1 MGKGAATPQAIA
13 SPFKRL
19 SAPLFRKIPTE
30 IEGELVQLQFAHLRS
45 LIPLLYVAVA
55 LIVFLS
61 GLAARG
67 DFPIAYQ
74 LAFPS
79 LMISASVIRFFVW
92 RRRRNKNIPLEQVRK
107 HLRNTLFT
115 TIMLSLI
122 AAFWCTASY
131 FETDETRRVLAPLFM
146 TMGAFACA
154 NCLASVPRIAIA
166 ALFFGLTPPLLAMAM
181 SDDLG
186 IQALAFAIIVGSLLQ
201 VRLVL
206 SKFQDTVNG
215 LLLQSEMRTLAETD
229 ALTGLHNRRAFTA
242 LLKSQIEEANHE
254 LSLAMLDLDGF
265 KAANDQ
271 FGHAAGDAVLVEVAR
286 RLTAMCGSAQSVA
299 RIGGDEFAILFEAGV
314 SEMLMQE
321 RVAALRTILSLPYHF
336 QDHLIR
342 ISASIGT
349 AHMPADGRT
358 VSALML
364 AADHI
369 LYQQKARQRA
379 A

>member
-1 MGKGAATPQAIA
+1 VGNGAVALKAICA
-13 SPFKRL
+13 PFARL
-19 SAPLFRKIPTE
+19 SMPLFRKVPPE
-30 IEGELVQLQFAHLRS
+30 ISDELLLLQFAHLRS
-45 LIPLLYVAVA
+45 LIPVLYIAIA
-55 LIVFLS
+55 LIVFLA

-67 DFPIAYQ
+67 DFPIVYQ
-74 LAFPS
+74 LAFPG
-79 LMISASVIRFFVW
+79 LMISASAIRFFVW
-92 RRRRNKNIPLEQVRK
+92 RGRRNKIIPLPQIQK

-115 TIMLSLI
+115 TVTLSLI

-131 FETDETRRVLAPLFM
+131 FESDETRRILAPLFM

-166 ALFFGLTPPLLAMAM
+166 ALLFGLTPPLLAMAIAN
-181 SDDLG
+181 DLG
-186 IQALAFAIIVGSLLQ
+186 IQALALSIIVVSLLQ

-215 LLLQSEMRTLAETD
+215 LLLQSEMRTLADTD
-229 ALTGLHNRRAFTA
+229 ALTGLHNRRAFTG
-242 LLKSQIEEANHE
+242 LLERQIEGAPAE
-254 LSLAMLDLDGF
+254 LALAMLDLDGF
-265 KAANDQ
+265 KAANDR

-286 RLTAMCGSAQSVA
+286 RLKAMCGSAQSVA
-299 RIGGDEFAILFEAGV
+299 RIGGDEFAILFEAEV
-314 SEMLMQE
+314 AEKLVQE

-336 QDHLIR
+336 QDHMIR

-349 AHMPADGRT
+349 AHMPADGHS